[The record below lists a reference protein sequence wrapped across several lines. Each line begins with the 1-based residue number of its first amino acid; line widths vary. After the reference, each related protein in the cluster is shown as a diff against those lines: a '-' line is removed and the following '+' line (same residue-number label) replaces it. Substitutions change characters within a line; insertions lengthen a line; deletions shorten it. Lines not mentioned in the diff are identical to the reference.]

1 MRKLFSVVFISLTS
15 FLTCHAA
22 EIVPSAAFT
31 IKSLDESHRIVTEK
45 DIWKREYIFNK
56 TNGTKTYN
64 DAFHKCKH
72 LKVTVL
78 RMKATHCFKEAV
90 DIVGTPIPGTELV
103 ETVRRLLIDAGV
115 YEGKEWH
122 YIENKLTWSHYYFE
136 MADYYWKLIMDQG
149 EDPECQS

>member
-1 MRKLFSVVFISLTS
+1 MKKLFSVVFISLTS

-22 EIVPSAAFT
+22 EIVPSASFT

-64 DAFHKCKH
+64 DAFHKCKKI
-72 LKVTVL
+72 KVTVL
-78 RMKATHCFKEAV
+78 RMKATHCFQQAVEQVGFPMPCLQLVDAVTLDLIHAGIDEA
-90 DIVGTPIPGTELV
+90 
-103 ETVRRLLIDAGV
+103 
-115 YEGKEWH
+115 KEWP